1 MLFWGRA
8 IFCVMLTVAVY
19 GGSSRNGLARITSPI
34 HAAASAFIHGPIGIP
49 CLRPK
54 TSTVGSVR
62 AFACAQQPTEKT
74 FVGIKTQR
82 NKKAPPLIS
91 AEKKARLAEQNRQQV
106 VANEVQLRLYGP
118 ITTQCH
124 QQCNEMCGSQYMS
137 LRH

>member
-82 NKKAPPLIS
+82 NKKAPPL
-91 AEKKARLAEQNRQQV
+91 
-106 VANEVQLRLYGP
+106 RLYGP